1 MPRTPVP
8 AEKEEPVTVTA
19 HPAAQVIKRAKD
31 KQPTFGF
38 WSVLDTPAA
47 NERIARLGYD
57 YVCLDAQHGL
67 MGYSGILQ
75 NLMAIDAGHG
85 AAGVVRVEGNDSVA
99 IGRALD
105 AGARGVI
112 VPLVNNAEEA
122 RAAVRAARYP
132 RATGTGQR
140 SYGPMRSGLRIGPTP
155 AEADDA
161 VLVLVMVETA
171 EALANLDEICAVEDL
186 DGIYVG
192 PYDLSLALGGR
203 YPLDPAVQETLD
215 GALTC
220 AVAAAQAAGKIAG
233 IHTLDAGTA
242 RQRAQQGFTFV
253 TVATDLVELENAA
266 ANQLAQA
273 RA

>member
-1 MPRTPVP
+1 M
-8 AEKEEPVTVTA
+8 TA
-19 HPAAQVIKRAKD
+19 TTHPAAEVIRRAKD

-38 WSVLDTPAA
+38 WSVLDAPAS

-67 MGYSGILQ
+67 MGYAGILQ

-85 AAGVVRVEGNDSVA
+85 AAGVVRVGANDSAA

-105 AGARGVI
+105 AGARGII

-122 RAAVRAARYP
+122 RAAVAAARYP
-132 RATGTGQR
+132 RAAGTGQR

-171 EALANLDEICAVEDL
+171 EALANLDDICAVEDL

-203 YPLDPAVQETLD
+203 YPLDPDVQDSLED
-215 GALTC
+215 GLKRAL
-220 AVAAAQAAGKIAG
+220 AAAEAAGKIAG
-233 IHTLDAGTA
+233 IHTLDAATA
-242 RQRAQQGFTFV
+242 RRRAQQGFTFV

-266 ANQLAQA
+266 ASQLAEA
-273 RA
+273 KA